1 MKQELKFKT
10 LKLPRDANRAARE
23 GLLKLLS
30 LLDIKS
36 LAAFLGFTEDEYALW
51 VEQPEALKS
60 ILFCRTHDIQLGEA
74 SEWKEA
80 HRVAARS
87 QGAGDAGA
95 LLEWLKKTGRLD

>member
-1 MKQELKFKT
+1 MKFIEQVLEGDVLHTEIDDYVVQWHEEKT
-10 LKLPRDANRAARE
+10 
-23 GLLKLLS
+23 S
-30 LLDIKS
+30 QS

>member
-1 MKQELKFKT
+1 MKFIEQVL
-10 LKLPRDANRAARE
+10 E
-23 GLLKLLS
+23 GDVLHTEIDEFVERWHQS
-30 LLDIKS
+30 ETAES
-36 LAAFLGFTEDEYALW
+36 LASFLGFTDDEYALW
-51 VEQPEALKS
+51 VEQPEALRS
-60 ILFCRTHDIQLGEA
+60 ILFCRTNDIQLDQV

>member
-1 MKQELKFKT
+1 MKFIEQVLEGDLLHTEIDDYVAQWHQEKT
-10 LKLPRDANRAARE
+10 NQ
-23 GLLKLLS
+23 
-30 LLDIKS
+30 S

-51 VEQPEALKS
+51 VEQPEALRS
-60 ILFCRTHDIQLGEA
+60 ILFCRTHAIQLGEA

-95 LLEWLKKTGRLD
+95 LLDWLKKTGRLD